1 MIDAIEIQTR
11 LKRLNR
17 TQKYL
22 SKVFRRPE
30 SHISTAIN
38 LDTDYTKHFPRFL
51 ILRDKIIKHIEKLEN
66 KKQQVY

>member
-17 TQKYL
+17 SQKYL
-22 SKVFRRPE
+22 SKIFRKPE

-38 LDTDYTKHFPRFL
+38 LDTDWTKHFPRFTK
-51 ILRDKIIKHIEKLEN
+51 LREKIIKHIEKLE
-66 KKQQVY
+66 VRI